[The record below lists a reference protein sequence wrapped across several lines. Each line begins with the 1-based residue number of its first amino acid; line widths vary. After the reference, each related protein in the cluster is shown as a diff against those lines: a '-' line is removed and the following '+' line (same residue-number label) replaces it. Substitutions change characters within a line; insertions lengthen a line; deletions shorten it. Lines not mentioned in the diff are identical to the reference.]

1 MHARN
6 AEWWWGAPNMS
17 REDYS
22 RIWAH
27 MVNYFSNTWGLDNI
41 LYLQSFY
48 FASAGVFPYDL
59 GPSSTL
65 YAGDSNVD
73 IVGVDHT
80 EEPRADY
87 VAAYR
92 NLLSLGKPFG
102 ISEGSDGDCS
112 GSGNYDM
119 RRAIAHIK
127 KFWPR
132 CVF

>member
-1 MHARN
+1 
-6 AEWWWGAPNMS
+6 
-17 REDYS
+17 
-22 RIWAH
+22 

-48 FASAGVFPYDL
+48 FASAGVFPHDL

>member
-1 MHARN
+1 MKVLYDAAAGLRELRDNDVVVLWRPMHARN

-27 MVNYFSNTWGLDNI
+27 MVSYFSNTWGLDNI

-59 GPSSTL
+59 SPSSTL

-80 EEPRADY
+80 EAPP
-87 VAAYR
+87 
-92 NLLSLGKPFG
+92 G
-102 ISEGSDGDCS
+102 
-112 GSGNYDM
+112 
-119 RRAIAHIK
+119 
-127 KFWPR
+127 
-132 CVF
+132 